1 MLLEASGYTSAM
13 SKKPT
18 AIRRWSV
25 LLGRSLGVL
34 ALSLLL
40 HLLALQWAG
49 GWIGLPTPTR
59 PDPAPVTVRLKPA
72 PAPPELA
79 APPVAIAPAPKPRKA
94 QPRKRVPPAPVVT
107 ATAPAEPAAEAVT
120 VPAAVPD
127 SVAAAETPPAPPAE
141 PPPVPIAPKPRY
153 QFRVPPPMALK
164 YDVQALREGKVV
176 YGHGK
181 IAWRT
186 DGQRYLIEG
195 EAGVLFFTVLKFQ
208 SLGAIDDNGVA
219 PEVYAEKRFRREE
232 TTTNFQRDTGT
243 ISFTA
248 SDKSYPRAGG
258 EQDRAS
264 VVWQLAAIGL
274 GDASRFTP
282 GAEIELFV
290 AGVRDAEPW
299 VIQVIGLE
307 QTETPAGPTE
317 AWHVVRVPR
326 AGSYEQQLDIWLA
339 PRQSWYPVRL
349 RYTETNGDYLDMAVT
364 ALVPLT
370 PI

>member
-1 MLLEASGYTSAM
+1 M

-25 LLGRSLGVL
+25 LLGRGLGVL

-40 HLLALQWAG
+40 HLVALQWAG
-49 GWIGLPTPTR
+49 GWISLPSPTR
-59 PDPAPVTVRLKPA
+59 PDPAPVTVRLQPPPA
-72 PAPPELA
+72 PSESAAP
-79 APPVAIAPAPKPRKA
+79 PPVAIAPPPKARKPP
-94 QPRKRVPPAPVVT
+94 PRKRVPAAPV
-107 ATAPAEPAAEAVT
+107 A
-120 VPAAVPD
+120 
-127 SVAAAETPPAPPAE
+127 VAAAPTEPGSEPTTTPTAIAPDRVPTAETPPAPATEPA
-141 PPPVPIAPKPRY
+141 PVAAALKPRY
-153 QFRVPPPMALK
+153 QFRMPPPMALK

-195 EAGVLFFTVLKFQ
+195 DAGVLFFTVLKFQ

-219 PEVYAEKRFRREE
+219 PEVYTEKRFRREE
-232 TTTNFQRDTGT
+232 TITNIQRDTGT

-248 SDKSYPRAGG
+248 SDKSYPRAGC

-364 ALVPLT
+364 GLEPLT

>member
-1 MLLEASGYTSAM
+1 M

-18 AIRRWSV
+18 ATRRWRV
-25 LLGRSLGVL
+25 LLGRGLGVL

-49 GWIGLPTPTR
+49 GWISLPTPTR
-59 PDPAPVTVRLKPA
+59 PDPAPVTVRLEPP
-72 PAPPELA
+72 PAPPESA
-79 APPVAIAPAPKPRKA
+79 PPPVAIAPVTKPRKPP
-94 QPRKRVPPAPVVT
+94 PRRHVPPAPVVT
-107 ATAPAEPAAEAVT
+107 ATAPVEPAAEAVAA
-120 VPAAVPD
+120 PAAVVPD
-127 SVAAAETPPAPPAE
+127 HVAAAETPPAPPAGQ
-141 PPPVPIAPKPRY
+141 PPVPAAVPKPRY

-176 YGHGK
+176 YGHGR

-208 SLGAIDDNGVA
+208 SLGAIDDNGVS
-219 PEVYAEKRFRREE
+219 PEVYAEKRFRRDE

-248 SDKSYPRAGG
+248 SDKSYPRVGG

-364 ALVPLT
+364 ALEPLT